1 MRCWAPPLVLLFLL
15 LGACGGS
22 ASRADFD
29 AASDSDAV
37 DVLFEVTPDTEESDD
52 STADTAPDAEADTA
66 PEVTSDIAPEVEV
79 TPVCED
85 CDDGLACTED
95 GCGIDGLCRNVVRSG
110 FCAIGDRCVTAGFG
124 SQCQVCAPN
133 VDPTRYTPLTGGPCD
148 DGDPCTI
155 DEACM
160 NGVCRGGL
168 PITCPPPA
176 PCEVAL
182 GCDKDTGCAVEP
194 RPDGAVCGAG
204 LVCIA
209 NETSPTPDCVAND
222 PFAIGTLAFFDRAS
236 CPSGWVLASAMTG
249 RTPVAGPPERV
260 GETLGEPLSSGED
273 RRHTHA
279 FTGTATTSEVSF
291 AGIVGG
297 GNGLSST
304 ATFQLTGTDESASAG
319 LPYLQLLACEKTA
332 APSPGHLPTGLMTF
346 AGTSSSEC
354 PIGSLVEA
362 AWGRLIVATPNGG
375 TSGATFGR
383 PTPPEGPTPPEA
395 TPHAHTLSGRI
406 PTPAKGIALVSGCCG
421 GGYASSGGLET
432 TLSSTDTTVLFPT
445 LSLLQC
451 DLPPR
456 VEASANEP
464 DAAPPGMVLFA
475 SSASCPAGWSVHASS
490 QGRLLV
496 GAALGGDVG
505 LAVQTPLTD
514 REDRAHTHPVRVS
527 ATLSQRNIAAANGGN
542 NNGAAPGTVSTTLP
556 SAPATSGLAFV
567 QRLACIKDTP

>member
-1 MRCWAPPLVLLFLL
+1 MRCWAPLLVLFLLL

-22 ASRADFD
+22 ASRAEFD
-29 AASDSDAV
+29 SAADSDTV
-37 DVLFEVTPDTEESDD
+37 EVLFEVTADSEDSDDTDPSDDLDTTTED
-52 STADTAPDAEADTA
+52 STADT
-66 PEVTSDIAPEVEV
+66 SPEVEL

-95 GCGIDGLCRNVVRSG
+95 GCGSDGLCRNVVRPG

-124 SQCQVCAPN
+124 SQCQVCAPQ
-133 VDPTRYTPLTGGPCD
+133 VDPTRYTPLTGGPCS

-168 PITCPPPA
+168 PITCPEPA

-204 LVCIA
+204 LVCIGSDD
-209 NETSPTPDCVAND
+209 SPTPDCVAND
-222 PFAIGTLAFFDRAS
+222 PFPTGTLAFFDRAS
-236 CPSGWVLASAMTG
+236 CPSGWSLASAVTG

-260 GETLGEPLSSGED
+260 GETLGDPLSSGED

-297 GNGLSST
+297 GNGLSET

-346 AGTSSSEC
+346 AAPAVSTC

-362 AWGRLIVATPNGG
+362 AWGRLIVATPEGG

-395 TPHAHTLSGRI
+395 TPHRHTLSGRI
-406 PTPAKGIALVSGCCG
+406 PTPSKGIALVSGCCG
-421 GGYASSGGLET
+421 GGYASSSGLQT
-432 TLSSTDTTVLFPT
+432 TLTSTDTTIGFPT

-451 DLPPR
+451 ELPAR
-456 VEASANEP
+456 VEASTNEP

-475 SSASCPAGWSVHASS
+475 NAASCPPGWSVHAPS

-496 GAALGGDVG
+496 GASLGGDVG
-505 LAVQTPLTD
+505 LSVQTPLAD
-514 REDRAHTHPVRVS
+514 REDRTHTHPVRVS

-542 NNGAAPGTVSTTLP
+542 NNGAAPGTVSATLT

-567 QRLACIKDTP
+567 QRLACLKGSP